1 MNTSYARARARALGE
16 YASNTLRT
24 MTHLSSR
31 EYVDRIERMHSR
43 LKRLHALVPRQLRQ
57 PGRRAISA
65 AFKRLR
71 PVETCAVVQ
80 HFHARLSSLMDSLRQ
95 DDELGVP
102 ATRWVLDPAH
112 YDTFRVFI
120 HQPAFWRMQRT
131 VKIFFTIVLLQTRN
145 HMF

>member
-1 MNTSYARARARALGE
+1 MNTSRAYARALGE
-16 YASNTLRT
+16 YVSNTLRT

-31 EYVDRIERMHSR
+31 EYVDRIERMHFR

-57 PGRRAISA
+57 PGNRAISA

-102 ATRWVLDPAH
+102 ATRWVLGSAH
-112 YDTFRVFI
+112 HDTFRVFI
-120 HQPAFWRMQRT
+120 HQQAF
-131 VKIFFTIVLLQTRN
+131 
-145 HMF
+145 